1 MTEKELESKIM
12 EMEAQL
18 AILPRK
24 KWNVI
29 KNIILAG
36 IAVVILPFVPG
47 RHGTTTVEDFGLK
60 NTIVFGALF
69 YIVLVVWA
77 VNANNRKV
85 EYEISSLEVDI
96 ETLKRKKKEL
106 IDKGKSI

>member
-1 MTEKELESKIM
+1 MTEAEMEAKIK

-18 AILPRK
+18 SILPRK

-36 IAVVILPFVPG
+36 IAVVVLPFVPG
-47 RHGTTTVEDFGLK
+47 RHGTNTVEDFGLK
-60 NTIVFGALF
+60 NTIIFGALF
-69 YIVLVVWA
+69 YVVLVVWA
-77 VNANNRKV
+77 VIANNRKV

-96 ETLKRKKKEL
+96 ETLKRKKREL
-106 IDKGKSI
+106 LDKGNSI

>member
-1 MTEKELESKIM
+1 MTEAEMEAKIK

-18 AILPRK
+18 VILPRK

-29 KNIILAG
+29 KNIVLAG
-36 IAVVILPFVPG
+36 IAVVVLPFMPS

-60 NTIVFGALF
+60 NTIIFGALF

-106 IDKGKSI
+106 LDKGNSI

>member
-1 MTEKELESKIM
+1 MTEAEMEAKIK

-29 KNIILAG
+29 KNIVLAG
-36 IAVVILPFVPG
+36 IAVVVLPFMPG

-60 NTIVFGALF
+60 NTIIFGAFF
-69 YIVLVVWA
+69 YIVLVAWA
-77 VNANNRKV
+77 INANNRKV

-96 ETLKRKKKEL
+96 ETLKRKKREL
-106 IDKGKSI
+106 LDKGNSI

>member
-1 MTEKELESKIM
+1 MTEA
-12 EMEAQL
+12 EMEAKIKEMEVQL

-29 KNIILAG
+29 KNIVLAG
-36 IAVVILPFVPG
+36 IAVVVLPFMPG

-60 NTIVFGALF
+60 NTIIFGALF

-106 IDKGKSI
+106 LDKGNSI